1 MFDKS
6 STLKMNEVDRR
17 RFMGQVASSLLGV
30 TAAPLAANALD
41 AGDRGAG
48 SKKQVIYLFMTGAMS
63 HVDTFDP
70 VSYTH
75 LTLPTNR
82 EV

>member
-30 TAAPLAANALD
+30 TAALWQLMPWMQGIEERA
-41 AGDRGAG
+41 RR
-48 SKKQVIYLFMTGAMS
+48 S
-63 HVDTFDP
+63 
-70 VSYTH
+70 
-75 LTLPTNR
+75 R
-82 EV
+82 